1 LHVAQQMPLPL
12 TVSKIQIGFYFLVP
26 AHLGSPGKRAV
37 KRVCVC
43 VCVCVFVF
51 RLSVLFHVLA
61 VNKAGVA
68 VFAQDDI
75 LLCTYVCSFETVT
88 KIGRWRIDV

>member
-1 LHVAQQMPLPL
+1 VC
-12 TVSKIQIGFYFLVP
+12 
-26 AHLGSPGKRAV
+26 
-37 KRVCVC
+37 VCVC

-61 VNKAGVA
+61 VNKARVA

-75 LLCTYVCSFETVT
+75 LLCTYVCSFETN
-88 KIGRWRIDV
+88 